1 MLASP
6 LEQDTKVDIT
16 DLTHA
21 SVDGNGVFDVL
32 MRAVNAHLQKEWSAN
47 RLKGTEYSTVYLG
60 ALESTMNASLQFL
73 LARDK
78 TNAELDILKQQL
90 VNLKVEEIN
99 ATKQGLLLDKQLD
112 DLVAATALKTQ
123 QKANLVDEL
132 LTNAQ
137 QRSNLITE
145 QARISAQTAQINA
158 ETLNV
163 PKQGLLI
170 DANRLNT
177 EAQTIIA
184 NTQSAQDLLN
194 KRAQVVS
201 MGKDD
206 EVKTKQA
213 LQIDAQTLL
222 VGKQELQVIA
232 ETLNVPKQGALIDA
246 QKDVQVQQKLNL
258 EAQKLNIP
266 KEGDLVDAQKALT
279 DQKKLTEIDALL
291 TATAQRSV
299 LTAQATGFANDAK
312 QKAAEIM
319 IKGFSV
325 VSTTNDL
332 TEVQSANYGV
342 STTKVKAALDA
353 LVP

>member
-6 LEQDTKVDIT
+6 LEQDTKVDIN

-21 SVDGNGVFDVL
+21 SVEGNGVFDVL

-78 TNAELDILKQQL
+78 TNAELAILEQQL

-137 QRSNLITE
+137 QRSNLVTE

-170 DANRLNT
+170 DA
-177 EAQTIIA
+177 
-184 NTQSAQDLLN
+184 
-194 KRAQVVS
+194 
-201 MGKDD
+201 
-206 EVKTKQA
+206 
-213 LQIDAQTLL
+213 
-222 VGKQELQVIA
+222 
-232 ETLNVPKQGALIDA
+232 
-246 QKDVQVQQKLNL
+246 QKDTQLQQKLNL
-258 EAQKLNIP
+258 ASENQAIIAKTANTAQQTTNLLAEAANIP
-266 KEGDLVDAQKALT
+266 KQGAVYDSTKSKVDV
-279 DQKKLTEIDALL
+279 ENALL
-291 TATAQRSV
+291 TDKLTTEASQRVV
-299 LTAQATGFANDAK
+299 LAAQASGYKRDAE

-319 IKGFSV
+319 TRAFAAIATTTAMNSAAAAGYGISEGN
-325 VSTTNDL
+325 VSAAVSKLITN
-332 TEVQSANYGV
+332 S
-342 STTKVKAALDA
+342 
-353 LVP
+353 